1 MCRNRPQGFVKFVRT
16 LMLSG
21 ALLLIHLGPALAEN
35 KASSLLV
42 MGDSLSAAYGLQVE
56 QGWVSLLAKKLEQ
69 EGSAWRVVNASI
81 SGETTAGGVS
91 RIANE
96 LKQHSPRLVII
107 ELGANDGLRG
117 LPLEIALANLDKMI
131 QTSKAAGARVLLL
144 GMHIPPNYGPD
155 YTQAFHA
162 MYADLAKRH
171 EVALLP
177 FLMEP
182 IAANRD
188 NYLDDNLHPTAA
200 AQPALLA
207 HVWTVLAPMLRD
219 QISRD

>member
-1 MCRNRPQGFVKFVRT
+1 MSHSQRQGIVKQVQT
-16 LMLSG
+16 
-21 ALLLIHLGPALAEN
+21 LLIAAALTLLHLGSAAAQN
-35 KASSLLV
+35 KAPSLLV
-42 MGDSLSAAYGLQVE
+42 MGDSLSAAYGLKVE

-69 EGSAWRVVNASI
+69 EGNRWRVVNASI
-81 SGETTAGGVS
+81 SGETTAGGAS
-91 RIANE
+91 RISNE
-96 LKQHSPRLVII
+96 LKRHSPRLVII

-117 LPLEIALANLDKMI
+117 LPLEIAESNLDKMI
-131 QTSKAAGARVLLL
+131 QASKTSGARVLLV

-155 YTQAFHA
+155 YTQSFHG

-182 IAANRD
+182 IAADRG

-207 HVWTVLAPMLRD
+207 HLWAVLAPMLK
-219 QISRD
+219 

>member
-1 MCRNRPQGFVKFVRT
+1 MSRSHRQGIVKWAR
-16 LMLSG
+16 
-21 ALLLIHLGPALAEN
+21 ALLIAAAFTLSYLGPAAAEN
-35 KASSLLV
+35 KASRGHSLLV
-42 MGDSLSAAYGLQVE
+42 MGDSLSAAYGLKVE
-56 QGWVSLLAKKLEQ
+56 QGWVSLLAKRLEH
-69 EGSAWRVVNASI
+69 EGSTWRVVNASI

-96 LKQHSPRLVII
+96 LKQHGPGLVII

-131 QTSKAAGARVLLL
+131 QASKSSGARVLLL

-171 EVALLP
+171 DVALLP

-207 HVWTVLAPMLRD
+207 HVWTVLGPMLK
-219 QISRD
+219 

>member
-1 MCRNRPQGFVKFVRT
+1 MSRSHRQGIVKWARV
-16 LMLSG
+16 
-21 ALLLIHLGPALAEN
+21 LLIAAAFTLSYLGPAAAEN
-35 KASSLLV
+35 KASRVPSLLV
-42 MGDSLSAAYGLQVE
+42 MGDSLSAAYGLKVE

-69 EGSAWRVVNASI
+69 EGAWRVVNASI

-96 LKQHSPRLVII
+96 LKQHSPGLVII

-131 QTSKAAGARVLLL
+131 QASKSSGARVLLV
-144 GMHIPPNYGPD
+144 GMRIPPNYGPD

-171 EVALLP
+171 DVALLP

-207 HVWTVLAPMLRD
+207 HVWTALAPMLK
-219 QISRD
+219 